1 MRVPHPHCR
10 GKDAVILDVVTEQV
24 LILRG
29 KRVVGLYLDITQLFP
44 KRNAAG
50 AKIVFVREFV
60 DLTHERAR
68 VKTKVVLT
76 LLELVQLFD
85 DGNWNHNV
93 IVLKL
98 FHGIEVVEDDVCV

>member
-10 GKDAVILDVVTEQV
+10 GKDAVILNVVTEKV
-24 LILRG
+24 LVFRG
-29 KRVVGLYLDITQLFP
+29 KRMVGLYFYITQLLS

-50 AKIVFVREFV
+50 TKIVLVREFI

-76 LLELVQLFD
+76 LLEFVQFFN
-85 DGNWNHNV
+85 DGDRDYNV
-93 IVLKL
+93 IVLEL
-98 FHGIEVVEDDVCV
+98 LHGIEVVEDDVCV